1 MARRV
6 SPLIRLVPDPSDSP
20 PTLIAER
27 VRGIVFDLDG
37 TLVDSYGAIAESLNE
52 ARAAFAMA
60 PLPEDEVRRR
70 VGHGLEALVSELVGR
85 QHIATG
91 VRIFREHY
99 ARVFRERTFAL
110 PGVADTIR
118 ELRLRGYRMAVASN
132 KPARFGQAILESL
145 GLLQYLD
152 DVQGPDSA
160 GATKPNPEMLRRSLE
175 ALSLDPAAG
184 VYVGDMVLDVTTA
197 ARAGL
202 PVILIPGGSC
212 GLDELEATGQRVLGK
227 FSDLSSLLPFPGPAA

>member
-6 SPLIRLVPDPSDSP
+6 SPLTRLVPDPNDSP
-20 PTLIAER
+20 PTLIVER

-52 ARAAFAMA
+52 ARAAFALA

-85 QHIATG
+85 QHVAEG

-99 ARVFRERTFAL
+99 ARVFRDRTFAL
-110 PGVADTIR
+110 PGVADTIGK
-118 ELRLRGYRMAVASN
+118 LRLRGYRLAVASN
-132 KPARFGQAILESL
+132 KPARFGRAILESL
-145 GLLQYLD
+145 GLLGHLD

-160 GATKPNPEMLRRSLE
+160 GATKPNPEMLRRSLG
-175 ALSLDPAAG
+175 ALGLDPTAG

-202 PVILIPGGSC
+202 PVILVPGGSS
-212 GLDELEATGQRVLGK
+212 GREALEATGQRVLEA
-227 FSDLSSLLPFPGPAA
+227 FSDLGSLFSSPRSAA